1 MPIEK
6 KDARL
11 TSSVPARYET
21 VVTRAAKRDGKTV
34 SEYLFDMLTPVVE
47 REEEYVLSIAKELN
61 LVNVNDISQGYTI
74 NQNKKAMYSA
84 MKRPDLR
91 IVASN

>member
-1 MPIEK
+1 
-6 KDARL
+6 
-11 TSSVPARYET
+11 
-21 VVTRAAKRDGKTV
+21 
-34 SEYLFDMLTPVVE
+34 MLTPVVE

-61 LVNVNDISQGYTI
+61 LVNVNDISKGYTI
-74 NQNKKAMYSA
+74 NQSKKAMYST